1 MAKRANRIARSAR
14 LLFVRDASSPHPYLR
29 DRPDRAISIAARPTP
44 LRMITTI
51 DTQTA

>member
-1 MAKRANRIARSAR
+1 LAR
-14 LLFVRDASSPHPYLR
+14 LHFVADASSLPHPIPYRR

-51 DTQTA
+51 DSQTA